1 MNESS
6 NTSYHTEIRGKAMAY
21 WYVFVGRGGS
31 YSRFNHLMVPENAK
45 NKTKAGNEFEFGT

>member
-45 NKTKAGNEFEFGT
+45 N